1 MKLNYPAKPHN
12 AASWFI
18 VGWRNRLTCQRLG
31 RAFWGGKPGLA
42 DQYTIKA
49 YMQALVAKGN
59 VAVNRGRKLACLKSF
74 FKWLL
79 AEGLVKSE
87 RDVDLDGRADE
98 AKVKGK
104 DF

>member
-1 MKLNYPAKPHN
+1 
-12 AASWFI
+12 
-18 VGWRNRLTCQRLG
+18 
-31 RAFWGGKPGLA
+31 
-42 DQYTIKA
+42 
-49 YMQALVAKGN
+49 MQALVAKGN